1 MSKYKDDQT
10 LRIKKVPKEIV
21 EEMYDGS
28 VDFRLLCIDVG
39 NLNEKNMDQFVT
51 RHGENVDWDLTKEM
65 IDEYGIEEKILF
77 LKVYTSTTLSEEKE

>member
-51 RHGENVDWDLTKEM
+51 SHGENVDWDLTKEM
-65 IDEYGIEEKILF
+65 TDEYGIEEKILF